1 MIKEMLWGLMTAF
14 LLCETT
20 LLLLNHCSIQRNLNN
35 NIFKDFIDDAT
46 FGNATAYSLARNHFA
61 LLCLFYKVIIW
72 ALILRFDLIPM
83 FIAFVG
89 NSDSLWVQS
98 TWLFLWNFFLSLFF
112 LPLGYLSTFKIEKD
126 FGFNRS
132 TRGLWIVDQIKG
144 FCVGA
149 CLNIPLFTLLLYLL
163 KKFSNTW
170 WIWGALGCCLLQVIL
185 IWLYPKLILP
195 LFNKL
200 TPLEEGTLKTRL
212 EALAQKVGFKSAA
225 IQVLDSSKRS
235 THSNAYCS
243 SIGKIQHIVLFD
255 TLLKNF
261 TDEEIEAILAHEI
274 GHYKRKHIQK
284 ILTIFS
290 ISTLLGLKF
299 CDVLLQTDWLA
310 EQFGLTTTTPLLLL
324 ILLSTFLSLFLY
336 WFKPITNYFSRKYE
350 YEADAFANALTP
362 DCGENLIHALKK
374 LYRENLSNL
383 FPNPLYSRFHYS
395 HPTLTERESAIH
407 GKNSVSKN
415 H

>member
-1 MIKEMLWGLMTAF
+1 MLKEILWGLMTAF
-14 LLCETT
+14 LLFETT
-20 LLLLNHCSIQRNLNN
+20 LLLLNNYSIRRNLNH

-46 FGNATAYSLARNHFA
+46 FRNATAYSLARNHFA

-72 ALILRFDLIPM
+72 ALILRLDWIPIFM
-83 FIAFVG
+83 RIIG
-89 NSDSLWVQS
+89 NPDSLWLQS
-98 TWLFLWNFFLSLFF
+98 TWLFLWSFFLGLFF
-112 LPLGYLSTFKIEKD
+112 LPLDYFSTFKIEKD

-132 TRGLWIVDQIKG
+132 TQWLWIMDQVKS

-149 CLNIPLFTLLLYLL
+149 CLNIPLFALLLYLL
-163 KKFSNTW
+163 QKFANTW
-170 WIWGALGCCLLQVIL
+170 WIWGALGCCVLQIVL

-200 TPLEEGTLKTRL
+200 TPLEEGTLKTHL
-212 EALAQKVGFKSAA
+212 EILAQKAGFKSAA

-243 SIGKIQHIVLFD
+243 SVGKIQHIVLYD

-284 ILTIFS
+284 GLIVSTL
-290 ISTLLGLKF
+290 STLLGLKI
-299 CDVLLQTDWLA
+299 CDILLQSDWLA
-310 EQFGLTTTTPLLLL
+310 QQLGLVKTSPLLLL
-324 ILLSTFLSLFLY
+324 VLLSTFLTLFLY
-336 WFKPITNYFSRKYE
+336 WFNPITNHFSRKYE

-362 DCGENLIHALKK
+362 DCGENLIRALKK

-383 FPNPLYSRFHYS
+383 FPHPLYSGFHYS
-395 HPTLTERESAIH
+395 HPTLIERERAIH
-407 GKNSVSKN
+407 GENHISKN